1 MRIVALLSSS
11 LLLAACSAH
20 PAGDDA
26 NVTTMM
32 EGESTHSDAP
42 TSESTDESTTT
53 AETSTDSESE
63 SESEGDGDG
72 DEGCTEPIKLDIP
85 SDREAPMPESC
96 TVEWIPWPTPEQYPG
111 CEICEI
117 GPSCA
122 FDAYLGCVTPA
133 VGETCADICPSGDC
147 LGVYW
152 DACEGES
159 GAGSPYTTCGHY
171 EIDGQCCTI
180 GKFLEYCAE

>member
-1 MRIVALLSSS
+1 MRIVALVSSS
-11 LLLAACSAH
+11 LLLAACST
-20 PAGDDA
+20 PPSDDEA

-32 EGESTHSDAP
+32 EGESTQSDAP

-53 AETSTDSESE
+53 AETTTDSED
-63 SESEGDGDG
+63 EGDGDG
-72 DEGCTEPIKLDIP
+72 EEGCTEPIKLDIP

-111 CEICEI
+111 CEICELD
-117 GPSCA
+117 GGCA

-133 VGETCADICPSGDC
+133 AGETCADICPEGDC

-152 DACEGES
+152 DSCEGDYVS
-159 GAGSPYTTCGHY
+159 GTAWGGTCGHY
-171 EIDGQCCTI
+171 EIDGRCCTI